1 MPKPVSL
8 TFFNCTLCVFI
19 VSYNQR
25 FGVGDYSKALKQYK
39 FANYQTAT
47 PKPLLTEIYT
57 EPRKKLSLGLLKN
70 ILFLQWY
77 VNSPSFWVLRT
88 IRWAKE
94 MILFTY
100 TACPLSSL
108 LSLSSRLK
116 LHTLLLWV
124 LSSCSSQSPR
134 DTCSSREPRIY
145 FSAGINQ
152 LPLDCVQHCRGF
164 TLFQRKI
171 VLNNSRILT

>member
-19 VSYNQR
+19 VSYHQR
-25 FGVGDYSKALKQYK
+25 FDVGDYSKALKQYK

-77 VNSPSFWVLRT
+77 VNSNSFWVLRT

-100 TACPLSSL
+100 TVCSLVKSPVPVFPTQTSHTPSVSSVQL
-108 LSLSSRLK
+108 FVSKSTRHMLFTWAMHLFQWGHKSASSGLCATLQRI
-116 LHTLLLWV
+116 HTLPKENCLK
-124 LSSCSSQSPR
+124 Q
-134 DTCSSREPRIY
+134 
-145 FSAGINQ
+145 F
-152 LPLDCVQHCRGF
+152 
-164 TLFQRKI
+164 
-171 VLNNSRILT
+171 